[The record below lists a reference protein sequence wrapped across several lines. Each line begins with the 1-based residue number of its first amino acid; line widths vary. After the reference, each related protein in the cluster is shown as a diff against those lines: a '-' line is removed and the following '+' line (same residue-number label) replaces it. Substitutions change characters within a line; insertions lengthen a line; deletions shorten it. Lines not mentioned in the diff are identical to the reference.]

1 MIENLKKVKVNYNDT
16 KTADV
21 VLVSFLLN
29 LTYFTLFSV
38 FLLLTL
44 NKQMFAVTILDQ
56 SSGNYDIAFFGFL
69 WHIINTIYLN
79 VVSSCILRNYILLT
93 SVKSTLNSLNTH
105 FFRTYAVKKYPY
117 SEPS

>member
-56 SSGNYDIAFFGFL
+56 SSGNDDIAFFGE
-69 WHIINTIYLN
+69 HA
-79 VVSSCILRNYILLT
+79 ILQLVDQIHE
-93 SVKSTLNSLNTH
+93 SFEDS
-105 FFRTYAVKKYPY
+105 KYT
-117 SEPS
+117 

>member
-29 LTYFTLFSV
+29 LTYFTFFSV

-56 SSGNYDIAFFGFL
+56 SSGNDDIAF
-69 WHIINTIYLN
+69 
-79 VVSSCILRNYILLT
+79 
-93 SVKSTLNSLNTH
+93 SVFCGTL
-105 FFRTYAVKKYPY
+105 
-117 SEPS
+117 